1 MGTNNKVKEYRK
13 KLGLVQTQMADI
25 FKISFQSYN
34 AKERGRSRFTDDEMM
49 LFKEMVRKIDPNATI
64 DDIFFSE

>member
-1 MGTNNKVKEYRK
+1 MKSKNKVKEYRK
-13 KLGLVQTQMADI
+13 KLGLSQQQMAEI

-49 LFKEMVRKIDPNATI
+49 LFKEMVRKIDPTATI
-64 DDIFFSE
+64 DDIFFND